1 MIRTL
6 SMLVLLGLTA
16 LSLAQED
23 LATVPD
29 VVRIEGNI
37 IAEVLILFGCFFIL
51 ISAIGMLRFPDVY
64 TRLHASTKLV
74 TLGGLGV
81 FGGAALA
88 FQPVGAWE
96 RVLLIFAFF
105 FLTAPLSGYM
115 IARSSYLLGLRM
127 YTEDTSEDEWGAHG
141 SMAVEDSELAGELGQ
156 EPRDNVVS

>member
-1 MIRTL
+1 MRRH
-6 SMLVLLGLTA
+6 LTA
-16 LSLAQED
+16 LSLLALSAVVSAQED
-23 LATVPD
+23 IAVVPD
-29 VVRIEGNI
+29 VVRLEGNI
-37 IAEVLILFGCFFIL
+37 FAEILILFGCFFIL

-74 TLGGLGV
+74 ALGGMGV

-127 YTEDTSEDEWGAHG
+127 YEEETSVDEWGAHG
-141 SMAVEDSELAGELGQ
+141 SMAAEDSELAHELEQ
-156 EPRDNVVS
+156 EPPGDVVS

>member
-1 MIRTL
+1 MRKRIG
-6 SMLVLLGLTA
+6 LLGLLA
-16 LSLAQED
+16 LSALASAQED
-23 LATVPD
+23 MVTVPD

-37 IAEVLILFGCFFIL
+37 VAEVLILFGCFFIL

-64 TRLHASTKLV
+64 TRLHSSTKLV
-74 TLGGLGV
+74 ALGGMGV

-127 YTEDTSEDEWGAHG
+127 YSEENSEDEWGAHG
-141 SMAVEDSELAGELGQ
+141 SMAVEDSELTDELGQ
-156 EPRDNVVS
+156 EPPGNGVS

>member
-1 MIRTL
+1 VKRAGLI
-6 SMLVLLGLTA
+6 LLLPLLA
-16 LSLAQED
+16 LSRAQEE

-37 IAEVLILFGCFFIL
+37 FAEILILFGCFFIL
-51 ISAIGMLRFPDVY
+51 VSAIGMLRFPDVY

-81 FGGAALA
+81 FGGAALS

-96 RVLLIFAFF
+96 RVLLIFMLF

-115 IARSSYLLGLRM
+115 ISRSSYLLGQRM
-127 YTEDTSEDEWGAHG
+127 YTEETSIDEWGAHG
-141 SMAVEDSELAGELGQ
+141 SMAVEDSELTEELGQ
-156 EPRDNVVS
+156 GPGDNVVS